1 MWSGCGRGHLPV
13 ERGRCRTKLGEM
25 EVGSMISASCFYE
38 IAMHHVYERMQ
49 DSWTRDKNLPITSW
63 TTNIPVDLSRARAY
77 FRLKARKRMHLGNF
91 LCQNNTNKL

>member
-1 MWSGCGRGHLPV
+1 MQKWTMWSGCGRGHLPV

-63 TTNIPVDLSRARAY
+63 TTNIPVDFTELARILDLRQENACIWVI
-77 FRLKARKRMHLGNF
+77 FCVRL
-91 LCQNNTNKL
+91 